1 MIRLLAEYAE
11 DSGAGDKMALRQLAE
26 TLSALPILKDARAIE
41 NKGLA
46 SDVAA
51 FELCPPH
58 AGPDPLDDQ
67 VALQLGDRS
76 DDDHHRTAQR
86 TSGIDLLAEADE
98 LDIEPVQLIEHLQ
111 EVLHR
116 PGDTIGSPD
125 QDDLE
130 LAPAGVPH
138 QRIEPRAFGFG
149 PADPVGIL
157 FDDLIPTLLGHLTEV
172 VELGLRVLVES
183 GDSQVECGALHRGGS
198 ECNTHI

>member
-1 MIRLLAEYAE
+1 MSVAKDAV
-11 DSGAGDKMALRQLAE
+11 DSGARDKMALRQLTE
-26 TLSALPILKDARAIE
+26 TLSALPILKDGRAIE

-58 AGPDPLDDQ
+58 AGPDPFDDQ
-67 VALQLGDRS
+67 VALQFGDRS
-76 DDDHHRTAQR
+76 DDDDNSSAQR

-98 LDIEPVQLIEHLQ
+98 LDVEPVQLIEHLE

-125 QDDLE
+125 QDDIE
-130 LAPAGVPH
+130 LTPAAVPH
-138 QRIEPRAFGFG
+138 QRIESGPLGFG
-149 PADPVGIL
+149 PADPVRIL
-157 FDDLIPTLLGHLTEV
+157 FNDLIPTLLGHLTEV
-172 VELGLRVLVES
+172 IELGLRVLVEG

>member
-1 MIRLLAEYAE
+1 MIRLLAEYAM

-26 TLSALPILKDARAIE
+26 ALSALPILKDGCAIE
-41 NKGLA
+41 NKRFA
-46 SDVAA
+46 SDVPA

-58 AGPDPLDDQ
+58 AGPDPFDDQ

-76 DDDHHRTAQR
+76 DDDHHRPAQR
-86 TSGIDLLAEADE
+86 TSGVDLLAEADE
-98 LDIEPVQLIEHLQ
+98 LDVEPVQFIEHLQ

-125 QDDLE
+125 QDDIE
-130 LAPAGVPH
+130 LTPAAVPH
-138 QRIEPRAFGFG
+138 QRIESGPLGFG
-149 PADPVGIL
+149 SADPVGIL

-172 VELGLRVLVES
+172 VELGLRVLVEG